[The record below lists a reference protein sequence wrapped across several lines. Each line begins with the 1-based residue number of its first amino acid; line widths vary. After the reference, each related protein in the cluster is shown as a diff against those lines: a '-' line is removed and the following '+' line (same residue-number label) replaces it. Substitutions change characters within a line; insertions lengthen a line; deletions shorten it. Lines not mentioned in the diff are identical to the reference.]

1 MPEVNIDERAA
12 SGSAESPLQVLQ
24 PYEGVASHRVW
35 RVAWVANPESP
46 EYITFHL
53 NSASDTESIPIAVDV
68 LEQQFHLLADQW
80 RRETGMLSS
89 ISRKAMHPTYQRII
103 GMGDKAVTPI
113 LRQLQKQLD
122 HWFWALNAITGENPV
137 PQESAGDLRQMADA
151 WILWGKKKGY
161 IL

>member
-1 MPEVNIDERAA
+1 MPEVIIDERAA
-12 SGSAESPLQVLQ
+12 SGSAEAPLQVLQ

-35 RVAWVANPESP
+35 RVAWVVYPESP
-46 EYITFHL
+46 GYITFHL
-53 NSASDTESIPIAVDV
+53 SGASDTHSIPVA
-68 LEQQFHLLADQW
+68 LEAPEREFVQFADQW
-80 RRETGMLSS
+80 HRETGMLSS
-89 ISRKAMHPTYQRII
+89 ISKKAMHPTYQRII
-103 GMGDKAVTPI
+103 GMGDKAVAPI
-113 LRQLQKQLD
+113 LRQLQEQPD